1 MEGIIRLLDSGGEK
15 VLDSVSAEYEDSFCL
30 DTFGDLIKAHR
41 ASSKCFILARVQTW
55 DHKQPEKAFYSYYDA
70 FQLNK
75 TLFQTQQYLSKKL
88 IHRLH
93 VLNPLTNT
101 DIIGNVSYF
110 MVKPGSQ
117 QEAKPD
123 ATTKSDVFSHKL
135 DTPDPELQPSKTL
148 EIEAG
153 MYATKKRATVDPIIT
168 QQLPL
173 TIDIP
178 PATPA
183 VREIEKGEP
192 ATWTLGGPSVSA
204 EEENPPRRPSLGV
217 ITRRLSLSPTRR
229 MSLSPRRKSAPL
241 SAPVNRVILPL
252 SPIPATNPTSDIS
265 NQPAQQPRRHTS
277 YNAETMLKPPPS
289 LVPTTIHAKQ
299 QQKIIVPP
307 GKITRFTLPVPTDEL
322 QNVAPPT
329 AARRRRSLSYVN
341 AVSASGV
348 KASFQEWLEMVSEE
362 SPHPEQDFDVVKPF
376 GSSAVT
382 TEPLGTTAKSP
393 KTAAPVIYDA
403 LLFATDNDFL
413 ETSKTRA
420 IFKEN
425 ALQPED
431 AKLFEMPPYTGESEP
446 AVIVIVDEPSLCD
459 WCYPDNEELANSS
472 YCLRLFHRL
481 KCYLV
486 VGIILGAMLALIFIT
501 LRQGG
506 IGK

>member
-75 TLFQTQQYLSKKL
+75 TLFQTQQYLGKKL

-117 QEAKPD
+117 QEAQTD
-123 ATTKSDVFSHKL
+123 ATTKDDVFSPKL
-135 DTPDPELQPSKTL
+135 ETPETEQRPRTPDL
-148 EIEAG
+148 EAG
-153 MYATKKRATVDPIIT
+153 VTKKRVTVDPIIT
-168 QQLPL
+168 KQLPL
-173 TIDIP
+173 MVDIP

-204 EEENPPRRPSLGV
+204 EEEKPPRRASLAV
-217 ITRRLSLSPTRR
+217 ITRRLSLSPARR

-241 SAPVNRVILPL
+241 SAPVNRVISPL
-252 SPIPATNPTSDIS
+252 SPIPPIGMTTEGS
-265 NQPAQQPRRHTS
+265 NQLAQQTRRHTS
-277 YNAETMLKPPPS
+277 YDAETMLKPPPS

-299 QQKIIVPP
+299 QQKITVPP
-307 GKITRFTLPVPTDEL
+307 GKITRFTLPVPTEEL

-382 TEPLGTTAKSP
+382 DEPPGGTMKSARMTP
-393 KTAAPVIYDA
+393 TPVIYDA
-403 LLFATDNDFL
+403 VHFATDNDFL

-420 IFKEN
+420 IFREN
-425 ALQPED
+425 AMQPED

-446 AVIVIVDEPSLCD
+446 PVIVIVDEPSLCD
-459 WCYPDNEELANSS
+459 WCYPDNEQLANAS
-472 YCLRLFHRL
+472 YCMRLFHRL
-481 KCYLV
+481 KCYIV